1 PKAVG
6 QVEDGRAG
14 RQQRDE
20 ACGHV
25 LEEAE
30 AEAEGQASQLA
41 IDRLAGRRQGPGLA
55 RLVQARPAAAL
66 IAQERLANEVDE
78 GGEGEDVLKAASA
91 MAVEDPVEEVGL
103 QDVVVQGQDGVGQG
117 QSGQHV
123 QGERVRDRFLT
134 GTQNHGRSSP
144 KGDSSGCYRKTNLFT
159 AVASSPP
166 LAKRLQ
172 QPSACLRPEQT
183 RPAATGIPSCS

>member
-1 PKAVG
+1 
-6 QVEDGRAG
+6 
-14 RQQRDE
+14 
-20 ACGHV
+20 
-25 LEEAE
+25 
-30 AEAEGQASQLA
+30 
-41 IDRLAGRRQGPGLA
+41 
-55 RLVQARPAAAL
+55 
-66 IAQERLANEVDE
+66 
-78 GGEGEDVLKAASA
+78 
-91 MAVEDPVEEVGL
+91 GL

-166 LAKRLQ
+166 LARHFSVQ
-172 QPSACLRPEQT
+172 QLGPYGQSSRQDVDGQFAHTVLGAAEELAVEVDNQRPLRTQPQV
-183 RPAATGIPSCS
+183 PAAPLAHPVIVGRRAGQGQARQEPQHFPARQLPGVNEVKPAV